1 MSIVVPLMSPE
12 KFFSS
17 PVQGYSLYLVNMFRE
32 SLLIW
37 NISRFLFSI
46 TLTFLKSIG
55 HLFFRMVL
63 SVDFPDVMI
72 RFKLKVFQQERHR
85 NGVLFFFV
93 HIRRHVMPNCPI
105 SVMLIAIIC
114 LRGYLSDFLT
124 VLLPFFK
131 TNNRHLVGRY
141 FETTLNN
148 LFLLKLSNF
157 HPLVL
162 VSLVIFVSN
171 TYYYVIAR

>member
-72 RFKLKVFQQERHR
+72 RFKLKVF
-85 NGVLFFFV
+85 
-93 HIRRHVMPNCPI
+93 
-105 SVMLIAIIC
+105 
-114 LRGYLSDFLT
+114 
-124 VLLPFFK
+124 
-131 TNNRHLVGRY
+131 
-141 FETTLNN
+141 
-148 LFLLKLSNF
+148 
-157 HPLVL
+157 
-162 VSLVIFVSN
+162 
-171 TYYYVIAR
+171 